1 MATPAIGAGYLPG
14 STTPKSTLGMV
25 YAIAVPLVIGY
36 ALYEGGM
43 PEGWHEWLVSIV
55 LGLVAAGFAL
65 NLVNVQIAAS
75 PAGTTTP
82 LAA

>member
-1 MATPAIGAGYLPG
+1 MSATAGFSGYLPG
-14 STTPKSTLGMV
+14 SSVPKSTLGMV
-25 YAIAVPLVIGY
+25 YAIGVPLIVGY

-55 LGLVAAGFAL
+55 LALVAAGFAL
-65 NLVNVQIAAS
+65 NLLNVQLAAT
-75 PAGTTTP
+75 PAGVTVP